1 MEPALKVDG
10 RRARGLRTRD
20 AIVAALMELVA
31 GGDLSPTAQ
40 RIADRAGV
48 SVRSVYQHFS
58 DVEGLFQETSS
69 RNYEWAMAMV
79 VDIDQTWPLKRRI
92 DAFVAE
98 RSAVLEELTPFSRA
112 SRLIEPAS
120 PALRESRLLIEKE
133 IRDELTRVFA
143 PELSMLEPPERAV
156 LLGALDVVTTWA
168 AWDHLRN
175 AGIGVKVARQIM
187 RAGVA
192 CLLRGA
198 AGPLA

>member
-1 MEPALKVDG
+1 
-10 RRARGLRTRD
+10 
-20 AIVAALMELVA
+20 MELVA

-143 PELSMLEPPERAV
+143 P
-156 LLGALDVVTTWA
+156 
-168 AWDHLRN
+168 
-175 AGIGVKVARQIM
+175 
-187 RAGVA
+187 
-192 CLLRGA
+192 
-198 AGPLA
+198 